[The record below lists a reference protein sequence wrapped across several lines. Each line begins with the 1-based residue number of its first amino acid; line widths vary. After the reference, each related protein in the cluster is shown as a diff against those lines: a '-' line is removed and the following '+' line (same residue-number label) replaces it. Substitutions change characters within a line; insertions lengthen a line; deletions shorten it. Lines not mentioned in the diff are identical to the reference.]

1 MATLMKIAID
11 GPVASGKTV
20 VGRLIAQ
27 RLGFRF
33 LDTGIMY
40 RAVTLVALNRGVEPG
55 DDEALAG
62 LAESLEMRLV
72 PGEAGDRLIV
82 DGEDVTDFLRE
93 LKVDRGVSQVSA
105 VSGVRSALVEQ
116 QRAIAG
122 EGSIVMLGRDIG
134 TVVLPKADV
143 KVFLTASVEV
153 RARRRYRELQ
163 ENGSDI
169 SYEQVVSDL
178 ERRDRIDRERAA
190 SPLRPADDAT
200 QIDTDN
206 LGVEEIAKRIL
217 AAVEGRQ

>member
-1 MATLMKIAID
+1 MKKIAID

-20 VGRLIAQ
+20 VGRLIAE
-27 RLGFRF
+27 RLGCRF

-40 RAVTLVALNRGVEPG
+40 RAVTLVALNRGVELE

-62 LAESLEMRLV
+62 LATSLEMRLV
-72 PGEAGDRLIV
+72 PGEAGDRLLV

-93 LKVDRGVSQVSA
+93 PEVDRGVSQVSA

-116 QRAIAG
+116 QRVIAR

-169 SYEQVVSDL
+169 SYDQVASDL
-178 ERRDRIDRERAA
+178 ERRDRIDSERAA

-206 LGVEEIAKRIL
+206 LDVEEIARRIL
-217 AAVEGRQ
+217 ATVEVNQ

>member
-55 DDEALAG
+55 DDEALTG

-72 PGEAGDRLIV
+72 PGEAGDRLVV

-93 LKVDRGVSQVSA
+93 PEVDRGVSQVSA

-169 SYEQVVSDL
+169 SYEQVASDL

-200 QIDTDN
+200 QIDTDS

-217 AAVEGRQ
+217 AAVEGSQ

>member
-1 MATLMKIAID
+1 MKKIAID

-27 RLGFRF
+27 RLGCRF

-40 RAVTLVALNRGVEPG
+40 RAVTLVALNRGVELG
-55 DDEALAG
+55 DDEALTA
-62 LAESLEMRLV
+62 LATSLEMRLV
-72 PGEAGDRLIV
+72 PGEAGDRLLV

-93 LKVDRGVSQVSA
+93 PDVDRGVSQVSA

-116 QRAIAG
+116 QRAIAR

-134 TVVLPKADV
+134 TVVLPKADM

-153 RARRRYRELQ
+153 RARRRYHELL

-169 SYEQVVSDL
+169 SYDQVASDL
-178 ERRDRIDRERAA
+178 ERRDRIDSERAA

-206 LGVEEIAKRIL
+206 LGVEEIARRII
-217 AAVEGRQ
+217 ATVGGSQ

>member
-1 MATLMKIAID
+1 MKKIAID

-27 RLGFRF
+27 RLGCRF

-40 RAVTLVALNRGVEPG
+40 RAVTLVALNRGVELG
-55 DDEALAG
+55 DDEALTA
-62 LAESLEMRLV
+62 LATSLEMRLV
-72 PGEAGDRLIV
+72 PGEAGDRLLV

-93 LKVDRGVSQVSA
+93 SDVDRGVSQVSA

-116 QRAIAG
+116 QRAIAR

-134 TVVLPKADV
+134 TVVLPKADM

-153 RARRRYRELQ
+153 RARRRYHELL

-169 SYEQVVSDL
+169 SYDQVASDL
-178 ERRDRIDRERAA
+178 ERRDRIDSERAA

-206 LGVEEIAKRIL
+206 LGVEEIARRII
-217 AAVEGRQ
+217 ATVGGSQ

>member
-1 MATLMKIAID
+1 MKKIAID

-27 RLGFRF
+27 RLGCRF

-40 RAVTLVALNRGVEPG
+40 RAVTWVALSRGVGLE

-62 LAESLEMRLV
+62 LATSLEMRLV
-72 PGEAGDRLIV
+72 PGEAGDRLLV

-93 LKVDRGVSQVSA
+93 PEVDRGVSQVSA
-105 VSGVRSALVEQ
+105 VSGVRRALVEQ
-116 QRAIAG
+116 QRAIAS

>member
-1 MATLMKIAID
+1 MKKIAID

-27 RLGFRF
+27 SLGCRF

-40 RAVTLVALNRGVEPG
+40 RAVTLVALNRGVELG
-55 DDEALAG
+55 DDEALEG
-62 LAESLEMRLV
+62 LATSLEMRLV
-72 PGEAGDRLIV
+72 PGEAGDRLLV

-93 LKVDRGVSQVSA
+93 PEVDRGVSQVSA

-116 QRAIAG
+116 QRVIAR

-169 SYEQVVSDL
+169 SYDQVASDL
-178 ERRDRIDRERAA
+178 ERRDRIDSERAA

-206 LGVEEIAKRIL
+206 LDVEEIARRIL
-217 AAVEGRQ
+217 ATVEVNQ

>member
-1 MATLMKIAID
+1 
-11 GPVASGKTV
+11 
-20 VGRLIAQ
+20 
-27 RLGFRF
+27 
-33 LDTGIMY
+33 
-40 RAVTLVALNRGVEPG
+40 
-55 DDEALAG
+55 
-62 LAESLEMRLV
+62 
-72 PGEAGDRLIV
+72 
-82 DGEDVTDFLRE
+82 
-93 LKVDRGVSQVSA
+93 

-116 QRAIAG
+116 QRAIAR

-169 SYEQVVSDL
+169 SYDQVASDL
-178 ERRDRIDRERAA
+178 ERRDRIDSERAA

-206 LGVEEIAKRIL
+206 LDVEEIARRIL
-217 AAVEGRQ
+217 ATVEVNQ

>member
-1 MATLMKIAID
+1 MKKIAID

-27 RLGFRF
+27 RLGCRF

-40 RAVTLVALNRGVEPG
+40 RAVTLVALNRGVELG
-55 DDEALAG
+55 DDEALAW
-62 LAESLEMRLV
+62 LATSLEMRLV
-72 PGEAGDRLIV
+72 PGEAGDRLLV

-93 LKVDRGVSQVSA
+93 PDVDRGVSQVSA

-116 QRAIAG
+116 QRAIAK

-163 ENGSDI
+163 EDGSDI
-169 SYEQVVSDL
+169 SYDQVASDL
-178 ERRDRIDRERAA
+178 ERRDRIDSERAA

-206 LGVEEIAKRIL
+206 LSVEEIARRIL
-217 AAVEGRQ
+217 TTVEDG